1 MLCSQLFDGSC
12 SPSIRPLAPFLFF
25 MAHSYFSTREHLC
38 CQHWGNAA
46 QAANRRNCKSNSTT
60 ALSQNLLT
68 TEKIQMDTALKIWKA
83 ITRQLPLS
91 ISSAS
96 PLTNTYTH
104 TSWKTHLQNKLQMI
118 QNRRYFFQFR
128 HQQLHISTKHRLSPC
143 SHFQTNAIQLTY
155 IPNRFACF
163 VEIFQDSLNFSVH
176 LAILPINSKGRSV
189 TTRNLHKAQYKL
201 TEVFAYLP
209 WDGLQRIIPNL
220 TATKKLVKN
229 TL

>member
-12 SPSIRPLAPFLFF
+12 SPCIRPLAPFLFF

-46 QAANRRNCKSNSTT
+46 QAATEGIVRAILQQHYPRTAHNWKDSNGHS
-60 ALSQNLLT
+60 LENL
-68 TEKIQMDTALKIWKA
+68 KD

-104 TSWKTHLQNKLQMI
+104 TSWKTHLQNRLQMI

-128 HQQLHISTKHRLSPC
+128 QQQLHISTKHRLSPC

-163 VEIFQDSLNFSVH
+163 VEIFQDPLNFSVH